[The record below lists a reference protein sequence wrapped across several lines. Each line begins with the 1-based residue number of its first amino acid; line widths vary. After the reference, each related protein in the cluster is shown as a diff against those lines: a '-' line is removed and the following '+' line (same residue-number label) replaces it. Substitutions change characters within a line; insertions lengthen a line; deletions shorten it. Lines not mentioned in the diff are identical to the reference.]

1 MRSYHLRESLGGNLI
16 FMKIK
21 LEKTYNDGATKEHTC
36 QYIASEDYVQN
47 GRLTI
52 LQSRVRMKIK

>member
-1 MRSYHLRESLGGNLI
+1 MRSYRSRVSLGGNLI
-16 FMKIK
+16 FMKMR
-21 LEKTYNDGATKEHTC
+21 LETYNNGAMNHTY

-52 LQSRVRMKIK
+52 LQSRVRMKMR